1 MQHVRLEF
9 VHLEFSERLQ
19 NLQQIVEISLYVK
32 RCMGW
37 EKLDMKNMGL
47 VMMMGLEKVEMK
59 GIMVE
64 VVADN
69 REEKRLKM
77 EWWC

>member
-1 MQHVRLEF
+1 
-9 VHLEFSERLQ
+9 
-19 NLQQIVEISLYVK
+19 
-32 RCMGW
+32 MGW